1 MSRQTK
7 ILVLH
12 MKELVYTAIFL
23 VLGIILIILLVTMFG
38 TSKKEPPATESAA
51 YIPGIYTSSIDFQN
65 RSMDVQV
72 IVDKNRI
79 KDVSLVNPEDSVTV
93 MYPLMEPT
101 IEHLRDQ
108 ILKQQSLDGITYE
121 AENQYTSTV
130 LLSAIDQAL
139 KKAAPSE

>member
-23 VLGIILIILLVTMFG
+23 VLGVILVILLVTMFG
-38 TSKKEPPATESAA
+38 MDKKETPVMSNST
-51 YIPGIYTSSIDFQN
+51 YIAGVYTSSIDFQN
-65 RSMDVQV
+65 RSVDVQV
-72 IVDKNRI
+72 IVDENRI
-79 KDVSLVNPEDSVTV
+79 KDISLVDLEDTVAV

-101 IEHLRDQ
+101 IERLRDQ
-108 ILKQQSLDGITYE
+108 ILDQQSLDGITYE
-121 AENQYTSTV
+121 AENQYTSAV
-130 LLSAIDQAL
+130 LLNAIEQAL